1 MARVI
6 STMMGFSGPVNFI
19 MACTMNLLST
29 SSFSLAKIETGPPVK
44 GWPVGFLKLMAC
56 LTLMPFSLSSSLLI
70 VLTLEVEVKE
80 EDVLI
85 LDLSALFDE

>member
-1 MARVI
+1 M
-6 STMMGFSGPVNFI
+6 
-19 MACTMNLLST
+19 
-29 SSFSLAKIETGPPVK
+29 KTGLPVK

-56 LTLMPFSLSSSLLI
+56 LSLMLFSLSSSFLI

>member
-19 MACTMNLLST
+19 MACTMNLLSA
-29 SSFSLAKIETGPPVK
+29 SSFCLARMETGPPVK

-56 LTLMPFSLSSSLLI
+56 FTSTLFSSSSPL
-70 VLTLEVEVKE
+70 
-80 EDVLI
+80 
-85 LDLSALFDE
+85 